1 MIEIGNGGGWGRE
14 EEEEEEELEEEEEE
28 EPGEEKLSGVCKST
42 MSRLCCRQ
50 QVFPERERTIERGYS
65 ITQRAREGRDE
76 RGRGGYHG
84 NSGDVAAAA
93 VRTAGGHTGKVT
105 AVCVGTCLHTCG
117 FISVCVC
124 VCVD

>member
-1 MIEIGNGGGWGRE
+1 MIEIGSGGGDGGGGRRRKRRA
-14 EEEEEEELEEEEEE
+14 EEEEEE
-28 EPGEEKLSGVCKST
+28 EPEDEKLSGVCKSK

-50 QVFPERERTIERGYS
+50 QVFQERERTIERGYS

-93 VRTAGGHTGKVT
+93 ARTAGGHTGKVT
-105 AVCVGTCLHTCG
+105 AHVCIRVA
-117 FISVCVC
+117 S
-124 VCVD
+124 